1 MCPTGGRKRA
11 LPEPARFIE
20 IPAGMYEIGIT
31 GAFLSG
37 VARAAGGEDLPAAY
51 IATAVPHRTVRLERV
66 RLSRFLVTAA
76 DFEEFVGSTGF
87 ITEAEREGWGWTW
100 EGGWTKRE
108 GLSWRCPF
116 GGDVDRD
123 YWSGRDFMP
132 ALQVSW
138 NDADAWCRWMSG
150 ETGESIRL
158 PSEAE
163 WEAFGLLS
171 GVRSISEIPSGETRI
186 AVDTAGDFFEML
198 SGIFSANAA
207 LHPAG
212 VLWEWTADWFGA
224 YPGGGPDA
232 DYGEVYRV
240 LRGGSLASHP
250 LQRCREYRFR
260 RCPTARSPFYGF
272 RFALG

>member
-100 EGGWTKRE
+100 DGGWTKRD
-108 GLSWRCPF
+108 GLSWRRPF
-116 GGDVDRD
+116 GGDADEAYMSARAA
-123 YWSGRDFMP
+123 MP
-132 ALQVSW
+132 VLQVSW
-138 NDADAWCRWMSG
+138 NDAAAWCAWLSR
-150 ETGESIRL
+150 ETGERVRL
-158 PSEAE
+158 PLETE
-163 WEAFGLLS
+163 WEVFARIT
-171 GVRSISEIPSGETRI
+171 GVRSIVEIAPDGPRT
-186 AVDTAGDFFEML
+186 VFDTAGDFF
-198 SGIFSANAA
+198 AA
-207 LHPAG
+207 LEGILNRGASSHPSG

-224 YPGGGPDA
+224 YPGGGPDP

-250 LQRCREYRFR
+250 LQRGREYRFR
-260 RCPTARSPFYGF
+260 RCPTARSPFYSF
-272 RFALG
+272 RFALA